1 MLKFLL
7 RSALLPAL
15 LGALLLAARPA
26 AQAQTLPPDTL
37 VCDRFADN
45 EQGWFVGEAATRAA
59 TLGPA
64 EGYHLRY
71 TGAAP
76 AGGAPA
82 TAVFALHDAQ
92 DYLIEATLRLRGA
105 GGLLLGYST
114 GGNKLGGNDYR
125 IFVIQPARVQV
136 LHYVGG
142 SAGLALE
149 IDEPLP
155 AGFDPAAPHSLA
167 LARTGAAL
175 RFRLD
180 GQPVGAAL
188 SAPAA
193 WPGPEHNL
201 GFFVQNAGSEL
212 WCSQWLIRHHSAIRL
227 AAGVPRGLRRERL
240 ANLSTASTMDGLD
253 GVSANGQWLYFGRRS
268 LTDDTP
274 GDVYR
279 AERQADGSFGGA
291 EKLPAPVNSPLPDA
305 IASVSPDGQTLVVV
319 GTYDPATG
327 EKTNVTDLAQ
337 TSWQPGGGWSRP
349 TLYAANLTL
358 PGGKFISHCVDA
370 SGTVAL
376 VGGDAAA
383 HPDNKELYVSLRR
396 PDGTWGPL
404 QPLGPTLN
412 TPGDEYAPFLA
423 PDGRTLYFASDG
435 HPGYGNLDIFVS
447 TRLDDSWTRWS
458 PPLNLGPGVNT
469 KRLDCYFQLPAQGA
483 FAYLSSTEPGAADS
497 DYDLYRLT
505 LPPALRPAPTVL
517 VRGRVLDART
527 HQPVPG
533 AALRYETL
541 PAGTEAGRLQ
551 LSGAGSYEIALPA
564 GRSYGFGAA
573 ATGYLSAS
581 NHLDLSA
588 SDLGTATGNAAAS
601 AAREVVQDLYLL
613 PLAEAVA
620 GLPAVAVRLR
630 AAAPAPVA
638 APARLSGVAAPPP
651 VPTPDPKTTP
661 ADPLPDPLATA
672 PRLVL
677 HNLFFVRGLPK
688 LLPASFPELNRLVAT
703 LAQNTA
709 LRIRLDGHTDN
720 TGDEKSL
727 RPNQLL
733 SEQRAAA
740 VSAYLVAH
748 GIAPVRLST
757 KGYGGQQPVA
767 PNDTEAHKAQNR
779 RVELVVAN

>member
-1 MLKFLL
+1 MLKFRLPKTLL
-7 RSALLPAL
+7 LSLLLPAL
-15 LGALLLAARPA
+15 LVTRPA
-26 AQAQTLPPDTL
+26 TAQALPPDTL

-45 EQGWFVGEAATRAA
+45 EQGWFVGEAETRTA
-59 TLGPA
+59 TLGPT

-82 TAVFALHDAQ
+82 TAVFALHDVE
-92 DYLIEATLRLRGA
+92 DYLIEATVRLRGV

-114 GGNKLGGNDYR
+114 GGNELGGNDYR
-125 IFVIQPARVQV
+125 IFTIQPTRVQV

-142 SAGLALE
+142 SAGLATE

-155 AGFDPAAPHSLA
+155 PGFDHAAPHRLA

-193 WPGPEHNL
+193 WPGPQHNL
-201 GFFVQNAGSEL
+201 GFFVQNAGAEL
-212 WCSQWLIRHHSAIRL
+212 WCSQWLIRHYSAIRL
-227 AAGVPRGLRRERL
+227 TAGVPRILRRERL

-268 LTDDTP
+268 LTENAP

-279 AERQADGSFGGA
+279 AERQADGSFGPA
-291 EKLPAPVNSPLPDA
+291 EKLPSPVNSPLPDEV
-305 IASVSPDGQTLVVV
+305 ASVSPDGQTLVVV

-327 EKTNVTDLAQ
+327 EKNNVTDLAQ

-358 PGGKFISHCVDA
+358 PGGKFISHFVDA

-404 QPLGPTLN
+404 RALGPTLN

-447 TRLDDSWTRWS
+447 TRLDDSWNRWS

-527 HQPVPG
+527 NQPVPG

-541 PAGTEAGRLQ
+541 PAGIEAGRLQ
-551 LSGAGSYEIALPA
+551 LSGSGSYEIALPA

-573 ATGYLSAS
+573 AAGYLAASNYLNLSAS
-581 NHLDLSA
+581 ESI
-588 SDLGTATGNAAAS
+588 NAATT
-601 AAREVVQDLYLL
+601 AREVVQDLYLL

-620 GLPAVAVRLR
+620 GLPAVAVRLL
-630 AAAPAPVA
+630 AAAPVPAAAPVLLPGIA
-638 APARLSGVAAPPP
+638 APSSVSAP
-651 VPTPDPKTTP
+651 VPKASANPSSD
-661 ADPLPDPLATA
+661 ALAAA

-677 HNLFFVRGLPK
+677 HNLFFVRGLPR

-703 LAQNTA
+703 LAQNPT

-720 TGDEKSL
+720 TGDAKDP

-748 GIAPVRLST
+748 GIAPVRLSI

-779 RVELVVAN
+779 RVELVVANREG